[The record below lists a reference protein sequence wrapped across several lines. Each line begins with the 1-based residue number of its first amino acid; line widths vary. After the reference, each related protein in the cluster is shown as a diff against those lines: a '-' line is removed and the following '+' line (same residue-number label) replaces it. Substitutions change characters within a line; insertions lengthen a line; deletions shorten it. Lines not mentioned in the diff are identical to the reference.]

1 MGSTGQV
8 RVPRSRFGVWWVR
21 VRYGQRTAER
31 HLDVLANKLP
41 GWAQVKMYAES
52 PPVLWV
58 YPEGAKGAAVSVA
71 AVRVGGRWVFQVSRL
86 IEYPCEAVVQVAGVL
101 DDVLRDRTRLHRT
114 ATVR

>member
-31 HLDVLANKLP
+31 HLDVLAYKSP

-71 AVRVGGRWVFQVSRL
+71 AVRVGGRWVFQRGDLPRQWRSSIRVGSG
-86 IEYPCEAVVQVAGVL
+86 EFAVNARRSQ
-101 DDVLRDRTRLHRT
+101 R
-114 ATVR
+114 